1 MKALDADG
9 NPTGG
14 PTESLTWTS
23 GNSQRLSHQPQN
35 PHRLEQGPRHMYS
48 TGEAQSPCGTTTTE
62 AEALGSTTGC
72 FVGEDVPILVEP

>member
-1 MKALDADG
+1 MGTPQEDQQ
-9 NPTGG
+9 
-14 PTESLTWTS
+14 SHLTWTS

-62 AEALGSTTGC
+62 AEALSSTTGC